1 MRRYS
6 LILILCLA
14 TLFSCQKAEF
24 ISESFIDDALE
35 GVLITNDKD
44 FWDGVVMPP
53 KYNFLCDLIFYE
65 DGTCRQCY
73 RQRNGDEIVHLY
85 HTLYWSIDTT
95 NKAITLTDRK
105 LLDSKPDFA
114 EGVLKIERYKRHS
127 YTLVGT
133 LPIPNIQAHKVYEI
147 NGRIGTAKERAEY
160 EKRYVSEDEFEE

>member
-85 HTLYWSIDTT
+85 HTLS
-95 NKAITLTDRK
+95 
-105 LLDSKPDFA
+105 
-114 EGVLKIERYKRHS
+114 
-127 YTLVGT
+127 
-133 LPIPNIQAHKVYEI
+133 HKVYEI
-147 NGRIGTAKERAEY
+147 NGRIGTAKERTEY
-160 EKRYVSEDEFEE
+160 EERYVSEDEFEE